1 MSLGSY
7 WLTNFIFDILKT
19 LLLSSMTILLLHLF
33 NMELPDFWKILLI
46 YPFAIIPFTY
56 LTSTIFSKESTAQ
69 NVTIFVHVLVSSVGA
84 VGIFTLRL
92 IKQTENYGD
101 LLAKIWKIIPSFA
114 FSNSM
119 LYSTSKDILNS
130 TRNYTESEIL

>member
-19 LLLSSMTILLLHLF
+19 LLLSVMTILLLHLF
-33 NMELPDFWKILLI
+33 NLELPDFWTILLM

-56 LTSTIFSKESTAQ
+56 LTSFIFSKESTAQ

-92 IKQTENYGD
+92 IK
-101 LLAKIWKIIPSFA
+101 
-114 FSNSM
+114 
-119 LYSTSKDILNS
+119 
-130 TRNYTESEIL
+130 